1 MAHMKLATLTNKQ
14 NMMRTINIGL
24 NQQMNSNMQHIGTH
38 VSRENPLA
46 SALNEGPMPLRPLDS
61 SLRMNFFVVV
71 VVVIMSLDF
80 HNPCR
85 LYIHFALT
93 FYVGLSSVP

>member
-46 SALNEGPMPLRPLDS
+46 SA
-61 SLRMNFFVVV
+61 
-71 VVVIMSLDF
+71 
-80 HNPCR
+80 
-85 LYIHFALT
+85 T
-93 FYVGLSSVP
+93 K